1 MHKNIKEYHLSLFF
15 KLRMLTSVVTI
26 KRDSKAERHI
36 TITVNACVIFGYHP
50 LSIIYVKVYTLFP
63 HFDVSQ

>member
-26 KRDSKAERHI
+26 KRVSKAERHI
-36 TITVNACVIFGYHP
+36 TITVKNCAIFGYHP
-50 LSIIYVKVYTLFP
+50 LSIIYVKVYTLFL
-63 HFDVSQ
+63 HCDVSR